1 MRSCLLMPVT
11 WNPRLLSNLTRL
23 TSNVTQDS
31 NAEIPCKW
39 PIASVNHGGQ
49 SLRSDNDNRAK
60 VNMPEVDVVLVTPG
74 SSCSGCSCLRHS
86 CSGLSCSGLS
96 CSGHSCLRS
105 SGRSCSG
112 SSCSGSSFGSSHP
125 GSLSKSKPLGGSL
138 SFFSLL

>member
-31 NAEIPCKW
+31 NAEMPCKW

-49 SLRSDNDNRAK
+49 SLHSDNDNRAE
-60 VNMPEVDVVLVTPG
+60 VDMPEVNVVLVTPG
-74 SSCSGCSCLRHS
+74 SCS
-86 CSGLSCSGLS
+86 
-96 CSGHSCLRS
+96 SGH
-105 SGRSCSG
+105 SCSG

-125 GSLSKSKPLGGSL
+125 GSSSKSKPLGGSL

>member
-1 MRSCLLMPVT
+1 MRLCLLTPVT

-23 TSNVTQDS
+23 TSNVAQDS
-31 NAEIPCKW
+31 NAEMPCKW

-86 CSGLSCSGLS
+86 CSGHSCLGHS
-96 CSGHSCLRS
+96 CSGHSCSRS
-105 SGRSCSG
+105 SGCSCL
-112 SSCSGSSFGSSHP
+112 GSSFGSSHP
-125 GSLSKSKPLGGSL
+125 GSSSKSKPLG
-138 SFFSLL
+138 

>member
-1 MRSCLLMPVT
+1 MRLCLLTLVT

-23 TSNVTQDS
+23 TSNVAQDS
-31 NAEIPCKW
+31 NAEMPCKW

-49 SLRSDNDNRAK
+49 SLHSDNDNRAK
-60 VNMPEVDVVLVTPG
+60 VDVPEVDMVLVTLG
-74 SSCSGCSCLRHS
+74 CSCSGCSC
-86 CSGLSCSGLS
+86 SGYS
-96 CSGHSCLRS
+96 CSGHSCSCS
-105 SGRSCSG
+105 SGSSCSG